1 MDIKELIH
9 TACSDGHLSDYDRSL
24 LEKQAAKIGLSNAE
38 LNKMIDKALGIK
50 PNETQYTPEHKN
62 RKHLIII
69 MAAVIVAAMGCL
81 WFFKTKTEP
90 LTTAT
95 PENIDST
102 TLVDIHLQQLIQIGE
117 DLFKTKNIARA
128 KAHFV
133 KILTEYPDN
142 QDILKRIN
150 ECDKI
155 IKRSDYKSLKPIL
168 ENGQLGFGDTEGY
181 IVIDFLYDKEISR
194 NGNMLL
200 LKSGDK
206 YGVVGGDLKTPTETK
221 YQSAEWIAEEYS
233 FQLIKNSM
241 GDCDFV
247 SVKNG
252 QLIIN
257 EY

>member
-1 MDIKELIH
+1 MDIKELTH
-9 TACSDGHLSDYDRSL
+9 TACSDGHLSDFDRSL
-24 LEKQAAKIGLSNAE
+24 LEKQAAKIGLSKEE
-38 LNKMIDKALGIK
+38 LNKMIDDELL
-50 PNETQYTPEHKN
+50 PPVPPTPARNKK
-62 RKHLIII
+62 RTHLIII
-69 MAAVIVAAMGCL
+69 MTAIIVAAMVCL

-90 LTTAT
+90 LSTIT
-95 PENIDST
+95 PPKTDST
-102 TLVDIHLQQLIQIGE
+102 TLVDTHLQHLIQIGE
-117 DLFKTKNIARA
+117 DIFKTKNIARA

-194 NGNMLL
+194 NGDMIL

-221 YQSAEWIAEEYS
+221 YQSAEWIAEEKS

-247 SVKNG
+247 SVQNG

>member
-9 TACSDGHLSDYDRSL
+9 TACSDGHLSDFDRSI
-24 LEKQAAKIGLSNAE
+24 LEQQAAKIGLSKEE
-38 LNKMIDKALGIK
+38 LNKMIDDELLPPVPPTHVRNKK
-50 PNETQYTPEHKN
+50 
-62 RKHLIII
+62 RKHLIILL
-69 MAAVIVAAMGCL
+69 AAVIVAAMVCL
-81 WFFKTKTEP
+81 CIFETKPEP
-90 LTTAT
+90 LSNIT
-95 PENIDST
+95 PPKTDSA
-102 TLVDIHLQQLIQIGE
+102 TLVDTHLQHLIQVGE
-117 DLFKTKNIARA
+117 DIFKTKNIARA

-133 KILTEYPDN
+133 KMLTDYPDN

-168 ENGQLGFGDTEGY
+168 ENGQLGFEDTEGY

-194 NGNMLL
+194 NGDMIL

-221 YQSAEWIAEEYS
+221 YQSAEWIAEEKS

-247 SVKNG
+247 SVNDG

>member
-9 TACSDGHLSDYDRSL
+9 TACSDGHLSDFDRSL
-24 LEKQAAKIGLSNAE
+24 LEQQAAKKGISNEE
-38 LNKMIDKALGIK
+38 LNKMIEDELL
-50 PNETQYTPEHKN
+50 PPVPPTPASNKK
-62 RKHLIII
+62 RTHLIII
-69 MAAVIVAAMGCL
+69 IAAVIVAAMVCL
-81 WFFKTKTEP
+81 CFFKTKPEP
-90 LTTAT
+90 LPTAT
-95 PENIDST
+95 PQKNDST

-128 KAHFV
+128 KAHFA

-155 IKRSDYKSLKPIL
+155 IKRSDYKSLTPIL
-168 ENGQLGFGDTEGY
+168 ENGRLGFGDKEGY

-247 SVKNG
+247 SVQNG

-257 EY
+257 EH

>member
-9 TACSDGHLSDYDRSL
+9 TACSDGHLSDFDRSL
-24 LEKQAAKIGLSNAE
+24 LEQQATKKGISNEE
-38 LNKMIDKALGIK
+38 LNKMIDDELL
-50 PNETQYTPEHKN
+50 PPVPPTPARNKK
-62 RKHLIII
+62 RTHLIII
-69 MAAVIVAAMGCL
+69 MTAIIVAAMVCL

-90 LTTAT
+90 LSTIT
-95 PENIDST
+95 PPKTDST
-102 TLVDIHLQQLIQIGE
+102 TLVDTHLQHLIQVGE
-117 DLFKTKNIARA
+117 DIFKTKNIARA

-155 IKRSDYKSLKPIL
+155 IKRSDYKSLTPIL
-168 ENGQLGFGDTEGY
+168 ENGRLGFGDKEGY
-181 IVIDFLYDKEISR
+181 IVIDFLYDQEISL
-194 NGNMLL
+194 NGNMIL
-200 LKSGDK
+200 LKSGGK

-221 YQSAEWIAEEYS
+221 YQSAEWIAEEKS

-247 SVKNG
+247 SVQNG
-252 QLIIN
+252 QLIIK

>member
-9 TACSDGHLSDYDRSL
+9 TACEDGHLSDFDRSI
-24 LEKQAAKIGLSNAE
+24 LEQQAAKKGISCEE
-38 LNKMIDKALGIK
+38 LNKMIDAELF
-50 PNETQYTPEHKN
+50 PPVPPTPASNKK
-62 RKHLIII
+62 RTHLIII
-69 MAAVIVAAMGCL
+69 IAAVIVAAMVCL
-81 WFFKTKTEP
+81 WFFKTKPEP
-90 LTTAT
+90 LPTAT
-95 PENIDST
+95 PKKNDST
-102 TLVDIHLQQLIQIGE
+102 TLVNTHLQHLIQVGE
-117 DLFKTKNIARA
+117 DIFKTKNIARA

-155 IKRSDYKSLKPIL
+155 IKRSDYKSLTPIL
-168 ENGQLGFGDTEGY
+168 ENGRLGFGDTEGY

-200 LKSGDK
+200 LKSGGK

-221 YQSAEWIAEEYS
+221 YQSAEWIAEEKS

-247 SVKNG
+247 SVQNG